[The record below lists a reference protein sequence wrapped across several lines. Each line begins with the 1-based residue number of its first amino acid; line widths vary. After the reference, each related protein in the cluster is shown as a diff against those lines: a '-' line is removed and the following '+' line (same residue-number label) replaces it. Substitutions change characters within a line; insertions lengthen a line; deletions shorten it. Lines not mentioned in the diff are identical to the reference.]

1 MMFESMS
8 SFLWFFIPSLLAIC
22 AGIVWEEKLIEFENK
37 IARVF
42 LAIVRTIKEAMQ

>member
-1 MMFESMS
+1 MFESMS
-8 SFLWFFIPSLLAIC
+8 SFLWFFIPTLIAILI
-22 AGIVWEEKLIEFENK
+22 GIVIEQKLIRFENK